1 MDHDLTV
8 TKIQRLMAPALRKK
22 LPKTVAV
29 VLIDAK
35 KSATL
40 NAVYHGKR
48 KATNVLSFRYDDTY
62 GEILICPAIIRKEAK
77 EQGNAQ
83 AFQMT
88 WMIVHGMLHLAGV
101 HHEKSAR
108 TERRAKSI
116 EENILRKLAKRA

>member
-48 KATNVLSFRYDDTY
+48 KATNVLSFRYDNTY

-77 EQGNAQ
+77 KQGNAQ

-101 HHEKSAR
+101 HHEKSEAA
-108 TERRAKSI
+108 ERNVERMESA
-116 EENILRKLAKRA
+116 ILKRFF

>member
-1 MDHDLTV
+1 MDTKLIV
-8 TKIQRLMAPALRKK
+8 QKIQRLMAPALRKK
-22 LPKTVAV
+22 LPKTMAV

-40 NAVYHGKR
+40 NAVYRGKR

-62 GEILICPAIIRKEAK
+62 GEILVCPAIIRKEAK

-101 HHEKSAR
+101 HHEESAH